1 MIVFLL
7 IFLVVVVVF
16 FNTHLGDGG
25 GAFQIDSNQG
35 VIRTLLSLDRE
46 TIPEYELT
54 VVAAD
59 KGRPSMKSTVKV
71 KITLEDVRDS
81 KPKFEK
87 DPYVV
92 FLDEDVR
99 MRSNVVT
106 VKAVSQDL
114 VQGGEIFY
122 SIVSGN
128 DPLTFVIQ
136 RNGVIMTKRLLDY
149 ETKPEYIL
157 KVRATSSPFFVET
170 IVNVTL
176 KDVNDNSPVLQ
187 DFFVVINVRDESSTT
202 PPKFKIP
209 AYDPDVSDRLTYEI
223 SEISQGDWDMSL
235 NRTTGYLE
243 VNPKVLVNTL
253 VRPVQLKV
261 RVSDG
266 RNSLPANGKIF
277 ATLVTPQML
286 NNSFTLDVHDVTIKE
301 FFDKSY
307 EGLVRGIASA
317 VNCEDYQVRLFNIE
331 SRIIKAKSPLE
342 DDISNLKLWAAVYK
356 NDRFSFYS
364 PLYVRD
370 MVYINMVQISKMA
383 KVTLLPF
390 KDGFCVNEICNLP
403 TSRKSCLSHTDYTD
417 KSNTYSSL
425 KVVFRS
431 VGVQTN
437 YRCPCAT
444 DYRGESC
451 DTGLNLCYSNPCGN
465 NGKCVSVEEGYS
477 CICNPGRAGVN
488 CEIDMSKSKCPTDSK
503 ATENHLNANPC
514 HSDGGCKNVL
524 GSGFTCQCKDP
535 SEVDGSL
542 CQLTMHSFE
551 KGSFVAFPGKDL
563 FVVIC
568 TINPRI
574 SSSTLL

>member
-1 MIVFLL
+1 MLVTLRGSRVDRFQVQVLIKPFMIVFLL
-7 IFLVVVVVF
+7 IFLVVVVF

-71 KITLEDVRDS
+71 KITLEDVCDS

-87 DPYVV
+87 DLYVV
-92 FLDEDVR
+92 FLAEDVR
-99 MRSNVVT
+99 MHSNVVT

-277 ATLVTPQML
+277 ATLVTSQML

-390 KDGFCVNEICNLP
+390 KDGLCVDEICNFP
-403 TSRKSCLSHTDYTD
+403 
-417 KSNTYSSL
+417 
-425 KVVFRS
+425 
-431 VGVQTN
+431 Q
-437 YRCPCAT
+437 
-444 DYRGESC
+444 
-451 DTGLNLCYSNPCGN
+451 
-465 NGKCVSVEEGYS
+465 
-477 CICNPGRAGVN
+477 IGRAHV
-488 CEIDMSKSKCPTDSK
+488 
-503 ATENHLNANPC
+503 
-514 HSDGGCKNVL
+514 
-524 GSGFTCQCKDP
+524 
-535 SEVDGSL
+535 
-542 CQLTMHSFE
+542 
-551 KGSFVAFPGKDL
+551 
-563 FVVIC
+563 
-568 TINPRI
+568 
-574 SSSTLL
+574 

>member
-7 IFLVVVVVF
+7 IFLVVVVFF

-71 KITLEDVRDS
+71 KITLEDVCDS

-170 IVNVTL
+170 IFNVTL
-176 KDVNDNSPVLQ
+176 KDVNDNSPVFQ
-187 DFFVVINVRDESSTT
+187 DFFAVINVRDESSTM

-209 AYDPDVSDRLTYEI
+209 AYDPDVSDCLTYEI
-223 SEISQGDWDMSL
+223 SQISQGDWDMSL

-261 RVSDG
+261 KVSDG

-286 NNSFTLDVHDVTIKE
+286 NSPCKLNS
-301 FFDKSY
+301 
-307 EGLVRGIASA
+307 
-317 VNCEDYQVRLFNIE
+317 Q
-331 SRIIKAKSPLE
+331 
-342 DDISNLKLWAAVYK
+342 
-356 NDRFSFYS
+356 FS
-364 PLYVRD
+364 
-370 MVYINMVQISKMA
+370 
-383 KVTLLPF
+383 
-390 KDGFCVNEICNLP
+390 
-403 TSRKSCLSHTDYTD
+403 
-417 KSNTYSSL
+417 
-425 KVVFRS
+425 
-431 VGVQTN
+431 
-437 YRCPCAT
+437 
-444 DYRGESC
+444 
-451 DTGLNLCYSNPCGN
+451 GN
-465 NGKCVSVEEGYS
+465 S
-477 CICNPGRAGVN
+477 
-488 CEIDMSKSKCPTDSK
+488 
-503 ATENHLNANPC
+503 
-514 HSDGGCKNVL
+514 
-524 GSGFTCQCKDP
+524 
-535 SEVDGSL
+535 
-542 CQLTMHSFE
+542 
-551 KGSFVAFPGKDL
+551 
-563 FVVIC
+563 
-568 TINPRI
+568 
-574 SSSTLL
+574 